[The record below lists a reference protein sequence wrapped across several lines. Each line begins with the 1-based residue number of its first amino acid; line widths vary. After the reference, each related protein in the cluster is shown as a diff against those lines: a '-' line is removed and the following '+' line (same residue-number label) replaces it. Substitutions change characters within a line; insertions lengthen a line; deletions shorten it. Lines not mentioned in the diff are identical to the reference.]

1 MKRPQSWK
9 NLTTVLKVSMVTPES
24 TVIGLLG
31 WRRRRLR
38 RVLLLLDGLRVV
50 ARLPA
55 EDFAIERRERLV
67 EDADERSPGQVAGA
81 GLLPRHDVGD
91 LRQLAVADD
100 LAAVEVGL
108 VGCRHGRLRLLGSRR
123 RLLALRRGGY
133 GGERERRRDRA
144 GDESALDVH

>member
-31 WRRRRLR
+31 GRRRRLR

-55 EDFAIERRERLV
+55 KDLAIERRQRLV
-67 EDADERSPGQVAGA
+67 EDADERSPAQVAGA
-81 GLLPRHDVGD
+81 GLLPRHDVRD
-91 LRQLAVADD
+91 LGQLAVADD
-100 LAAVEVGL
+100 LAAIEVGL
-108 VGCRHGRLRLLGSRR
+108 VGRRHRWLRFLRCRR
-123 RLLALRRGGY
+123 RLLALRRRWPGD
-133 GGERERRRDRA
+133 ERERRCDRA
-144 GDESALDVH
+144 RDESALDV